1 MLVLIKMILKK
12 VSLKIHDFFFFG
24 IVLNGVMSSKS
35 EKHILVSTIYLG
47 SVAIINNLVI

>member
-12 VSLKIHDFFFFG
+12 VSLKIHEFFFS

-35 EKHILVSTIYLG
+35 EKHILVFTIYLG
-47 SVAIINNLVI
+47 SVAIINNPVI